1 MATVI
6 CIEGNKAMKPPQ
18 LVTLALMILLAA
30 VSGCSRVYSFDGE
43 IVDGDGTPIA
53 GASVN
58 FYPHDWTHPEFGRAD
73 GISEEDGSF
82 KAGWG
87 SAVGVEYFNMV
98 VSKDGYREQVQL
110 VKADAKNLRVVM
122 ERVHPPKHP
131 ESMDAA
137 GGDSSPT
144 SEATQRK

>member
-1 MATVI
+1 
-6 CIEGNKAMKPPQ
+6 MKSPR
-18 LVTLALMILLAA
+18 LVALALVMLLLT
-30 VSGCSRVYSFDGE
+30 VSGCSRIYSFDGQ
-43 IVDGDGTPIA
+43 IVDGDGKPIA

-58 FYPHDWTHPEFGRAD
+58 FYPHDWKRQEFGRED
-73 GISEEDGSF
+73 GKSEEDGSF

-98 VSKDGYREQVQL
+98 VMKDGYREQVLL

-131 ESMDAA
+131 ESMDAT
-137 GGDSSPT
+137 GGDSSSTSPT
-144 SEATQRK
+144 R